1 MGKEVTRAR
10 SKGTGW
16 KELGSKGN
24 EWTGA
29 RSKGIRVDGSSE
41 QRETSRRELG
51 ATKRVDGS

>member
-29 RSKGIRVDGSSE
+29 RSKG
-41 QRETSRRELG
+41 
-51 ATKRVDGS
+51 KRVDGS